1 MFEGSTEPVQLRSR
15 LVCSEPIDR
24 VKVVQKNKGIGWREG
39 SCLNVLSI
47 PCIFQTNSNAN
58 LHHSFSTLLFFI
70 LNPFPSPSHPLWRS
84 GSHPPPPPPPPP
96 PVLLSRNHLQTL
108 PPSPFPSPSLLF
120 VPKPTLSK
128 SQRNKSI
135 AYHLRRMPTSP
146 SSTRTTS
153 TVDAKA
159 HASPTSLGSSLS
171 LLPSASPLA
180 LLLLC
185 STLL

>member
-1 MFEGSTEPVQLRSR
+1 MFEGSTEPVQLRSK

-84 GSHPPPPPPPPP
+84 GSHPPPPPPP